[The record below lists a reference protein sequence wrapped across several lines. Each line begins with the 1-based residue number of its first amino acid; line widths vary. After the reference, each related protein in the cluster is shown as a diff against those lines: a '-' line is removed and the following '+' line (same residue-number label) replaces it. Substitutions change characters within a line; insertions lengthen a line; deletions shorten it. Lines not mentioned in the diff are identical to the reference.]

1 MFVLRDH
8 AVARH
13 RLYSPDLRTLPPGG
27 GLLAVV
33 GDEAHHA
40 VKVKRMAEGDAVD
53 LTDAV
58 GMAAQGVIE
67 SISKPRGEW
76 TVSVRVTR
84 VEAAPQIIP
93 RVEVWAAP
101 PKGDRLEQMIDQL
114 GQVGA
119 AAYAPLSTMRAVVE
133 PREGKL
139 QRLHR
144 VALESAKQ
152 SGRAWAIEVLEGGD
166 LTAALSGATGAT
178 VILADASG
186 TPYHRSSAATVRVLV
201 GPEGGWTP
209 DELNN
214 ARASGAVVAN
224 FGPCVQR
231 IETAAVTAA
240 AIILNTERNP

>member
-1 MFVLRDH
+1 M
-8 AVARH
+8 ARH
-13 RLYSPDLRTLPPGG
+13 RLYSPDLHTLPPGG
-27 GLLAVV
+27 GLLAVL

-53 LTDAV
+53 ITDAV
-58 GMAAQGVIE
+58 GTAAEGTIE

-76 TVSVRVTR
+76 SVAVRVTK
-84 VEAAPQIIP
+84 VASAPRISP

-114 GQVGA
+114 GQAGA
-119 AAYAPLSTMRAVVE
+119 AAYAPLATSRAVVD

-152 SGRAWAIEVLEGGD
+152 SGRAWAIEVAGGGE
-166 LTAALSGATGAT
+166 LAAAIVGSPETT
-178 VILADASG
+178 IVLADASG
-186 TPYHRSSAATVRVLV
+186 APYQRSGSAIVRVLV

-209 DELNN
+209 DELQH
-214 ARASGAVVAN
+214 ARASGIIVAN